1 MKNITNTN
9 SSTNST
15 AKAPYLPLV
24 KVRLY
29 EGDSNTAGFVTLY
42 FGKFAV
48 DGITVVWSE
57 KKQNFFVSMPSRKK
71 SDGTYADICFPID
84 ADYRTALYTKILSE
98 FDRERREGSA
108 KS

>member
-1 MKNITNTN
+1 MKNFNTTSN

-29 EGDSNTAGFVTLY
+29 EADNSNTAGFVTLY

-98 FDRERREGSA
+98 FDKARKEGQ
-108 KS
+108 